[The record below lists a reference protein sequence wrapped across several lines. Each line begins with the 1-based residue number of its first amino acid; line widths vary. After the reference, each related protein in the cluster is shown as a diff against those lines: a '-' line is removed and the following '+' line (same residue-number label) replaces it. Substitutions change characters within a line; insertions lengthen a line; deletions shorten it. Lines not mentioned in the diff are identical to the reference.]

1 MKKIIQNIR
10 YVKIIVYLC
19 GMKTIKQ
26 NKRMKQTDRNEV
38 VRMLAIIATGA
49 TLSGLMIESTTFAVV
64 GVSMFLIP
72 IYVGVCGV
80 KFF

>member
-1 MKKIIQNIR
+1 M
-10 YVKIIVYLC
+10 YLC

-26 NKRMKQTDRNEV
+26 NKRMNKELVT
-38 VRMLAIIATGA
+38 MLAIIATGA

-72 IYVGVCGV
+72 IYVAILGN
-80 KFF
+80 KYF